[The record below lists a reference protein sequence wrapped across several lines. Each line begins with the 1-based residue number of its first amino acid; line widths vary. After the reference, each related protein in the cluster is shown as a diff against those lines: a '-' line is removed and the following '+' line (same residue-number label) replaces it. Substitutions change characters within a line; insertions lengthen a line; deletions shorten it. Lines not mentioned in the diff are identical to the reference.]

1 MDTPKGSPFELVSHR
16 LGALP
21 LVNHFLGRMGLS
33 DLLVRWLPAPDRR
46 FRLDPA
52 VAIRLVVVNLLVGR
66 APLYGLGEWASPFA
80 PGLLGL
86 ADADAAWRN
95 DDRVG
100 RALGK
105 LFHADRA
112 SLLTELIVGVV
123 AEFGIDTSELHND
136 STSVSVHGAYR
147 GADGTPRGGK
157 PTTAITLGHSKDH
170 RPDLKQLVW
179 ILTVC
184 ADGAVPMAYRLADG
198 NTSDDPTHIPTWD
211 HLVAL
216 LGRADFLDVADSKL
230 ASGTAMR
237 HIDAG
242 GGRFVTVLPRT
253 RAEDKWFRDWAQTNQ
268 PQWTQAIR
276 IPGIRAGEPDSVD
289 RTFPAPLPSAE
300 GDRIIWVHSS
310 AKAARDATARQ
321 GRIEAGAATIDAL
334 AAKLASPRAGCAPA
348 QRSTKPPLSRW
359 PTPARPGGSPS
370 PSAKRSRR
378 PTGRSVAADPAPTPA
393 TARAPAPGTP
403 SAGSP
408 EPMSSPTTRPPT
420 AAFPSS
426 PTTPP
431 YPTPK
436 CSAPTAT
443 RPTSNAATTCSRASR
458 TPTRSG
464 YATPPVSKHSSAA
477 SSSPCSSARSSNARS
492 APPCATPTPH
502 TSRST
507 RSYAPARHHRP
518 NASRRSSPMSPA
530 TNYTATADSSRP
542 SKPTSPRCNT
552 KSSTCSACPRPA
564 TPTPTQSGEAG
575 AQNATRKCGTRDRRA
590 LNKGQSGASPIV
602 KPQVSVLET
611 GPQTDYSAPS

>member
-86 ADADAAWRN
+86 ADTDAAWLN

-100 RALGK
+100 RALEK

-157 PTTAITLGHSKDH
+157 PTTAITFGHSKDH

-216 LGRADFLDVADSKL
+216 LGRADCLYVADSKL
-230 ASGTAMR
+230 ACGTAMR

-242 GGRFVTVLPRT
+242 GGRFATVLPRT

-268 PQWTQAIR
+268 PQWTQAVR
-276 IPGIRAGEPDSVD
+276 TPGTRAGEPDNVY

-300 GDRIIWVHSS
+300 GYRIIWVHPS
-310 AKAARDATARQ
+310 AKAARDAAARQ
-321 GRIEAGAATIDAL
+321 GRIEAGAAAIDAL
-334 AAKLASPRAGCAPA
+334 AAKLASPKSRLRTRTAVDQAAATALADAGAARWITVTIGATVEETYRQERRGRPGTNTRYPQEHPHPVHHRLAAPNRCNRLRRGHRRLLPPHHQRHRPTRRRSAQRLPLPA
-348 QRSTKPPLSRW
+348 QSRTPPPPAQERPGRRPALATRPRPHRSTLLLPVPR
-359 PTPARPGGSPS
+359 PAPRRAHRTPDPHRHAQRQHRTHPALPELRACPS
-370 PSAKRSRR
+370 PSAERILQIFADVTRHELHR
-378 PTGRSVAADPAPTPA
+378 NGRLVQTFEADLTPLQHQVLDLLGV
-393 TARAPAPGTP
+393 P
-403 SAGSP
+403 
-408 EPMSSPTTRPPT
+408 
-420 AAFPSS
+420 
-426 PTTPP
+426 
-431 YPTPK
+431 
-436 CSAPTAT
+436 
-443 RPTSNAATTCSRASR
+443 
-458 TPTRSG
+458 
-464 YATPPVSKHSSAA
+464 AA
-477 SSSPCSSARSSNARS
+477 SYTN
-492 APPCATPTPH
+492 PH
-502 TSRST
+502 
-507 RSYAPARHHRP
+507 
-518 NASRRSSPMSPA
+518 
-530 TNYTATADSSRP
+530 
-542 SKPTSPRCNT
+542 
-552 KSSTCSACPRPA
+552 
-564 TPTPTQSGEAG
+564 
-575 AQNATRKCGTRDRRA
+575 
-590 LNKGQSGASPIV
+590 PIR
-602 KPQVSVLET
+602 
-611 GPQTDYSAPS
+611 

>member
-1 MDTPKGSPFELVSHR
+1 MDTTKGGPFELVSHR

-33 DLLVRWLPAPDRR
+33 DLLLRWLPAPDRR

-86 ADADAAWRN
+86 ADADAAWLN

-100 RALGK
+100 RALEK

-147 GADGTPRGGK
+147 GADGTPHGGK
-157 PTTAITLGHSKDH
+157 PTTAITFGHSKDH

-216 LGRADFLDVADSKL
+216 LGRADFLYVADSKL
-230 ASGTAMR
+230 ACGTAMR

-242 GGRFVTVLPRT
+242 GGRFATVLPRT

-268 PQWTQAIR
+268 PQWTQAVR
-276 IPGIRAGEPDSVD
+276 IPGTRAGEPDNVY

-300 GDRIIWVHSS
+300 GYRIIWVHSS
-310 AKAARDATARQ
+310 AKAARDAAARQ
-321 GRIEAGAATIDAL
+321 GRIEAGAAAIDAL
-334 AAKLASPRAGCAPA
+334 AAKLASPKSRLRTRTAVDQAAATALADAGAARWITVTIGETVEETYRQERRGRPGTNT
-348 QRSTKPPLSRW
+348 RYRKSTRTRYIIGWQPRTDVIAYDAATDGCFPLVTNDTALPDAEVLSAYRYQPNLERRHHLLKSVQDADPLW
-359 PTPARPGGSPS
+359 LRDPARIEALFCCQFLALLLGALIERQIRTAMRNANTAHIPLYPELRACPS
-370 PSAKRSRR
+370 PSAERILQIFADVTRHQLHR
-378 PTGRSVAADPAPTPA
+378 NGRLVQTFEADLTPLQHQVLDLLGV
-393 TARAPAPGTP
+393 P
-403 SAGSP
+403 
-408 EPMSSPTTRPPT
+408 
-420 AAFPSS
+420 
-426 PTTPP
+426 
-431 YPTPK
+431 
-436 CSAPTAT
+436 
-443 RPTSNAATTCSRASR
+443 
-458 TPTRSG
+458 
-464 YATPPVSKHSSAA
+464 AA
-477 SSSPCSSARSSNARS
+477 SYTN
-492 APPCATPTPH
+492 PH
-502 TSRST
+502 
-507 RSYAPARHHRP
+507 
-518 NASRRSSPMSPA
+518 
-530 TNYTATADSSRP
+530 
-542 SKPTSPRCNT
+542 
-552 KSSTCSACPRPA
+552 
-564 TPTPTQSGEAG
+564 
-575 AQNATRKCGTRDRRA
+575 
-590 LNKGQSGASPIV
+590 PIR
-602 KPQVSVLET
+602 
-611 GPQTDYSAPS
+611 